1 MHMQFMGCAA
11 VCLLLAG
18 ASLLPS
24 ARSYAEA
31 ALHSPQHR
39 LRRLGC
45 EQLGRLMLAAADEQQ
60 QQQLE
65 SILMAALQVTAGF
78 AG

>member
-1 MHMQFMGCAA
+1 
-11 VCLLLAG
+11 
-18 ASLLPS
+18 
-24 ARSYAEA
+24 
-31 ALHSPQHR
+31 
-39 LRRLGC
+39 
-45 EQLGRLMLAAADEQQ
+45 MLAAADEQQ